1 MLDYRLIDYKSTLT
15 INGNTYIDL
24 MSKVWQNKV
33 PKNGQIIIVNEYY
46 VARPDLISLAV
57 YGSDEYADI
66 ICKLNGFSNPFEL
79 NENDIV
85 FCPTIEFMREACK
98 YSEGPSEM
106 LKTDKDEISAP
117 AKTFQ
122 KRYDSKR
129 SPNEQLIG
137 DQNYVIDKSLGLIF
151 Y

>member
-15 INGNTYIDL
+15 RNGNTYIDL

-79 NENDIV
+79 NENDII

-98 YSEGPSEM
+98 YAEGPSEM

>member
-1 MLDYRLIDYKSTLT
+1 
-15 INGNTYIDL
+15 
-24 MSKVWQNKV
+24 
-33 PKNGQIIIVNEYY
+33 
-46 VARPDLISLAV
+46 
-57 YGSDEYADI
+57 
-66 ICKLNGFSNPFEL
+66 
-79 NENDIV
+79 
-85 FCPTIEFMREACK
+85 MREACK
-98 YSEGPSEM
+98 YSEGPSEI

>member
-1 MLDYRLIDYKSTLT
+1 MLDYRLVDYKSTLT
-15 INGNTYIDL
+15 RNGETYIDL
-24 MSKVWQNKV
+24 MSKVWQNKI
-33 PKNGQIIIVNEYY
+33 PKTGQILIVNEHY

-57 YGSDEYADI
+57 YGSDEFADI
-66 ICKLNGFSNPFEL
+66 ICKVNGISNPFEL
-79 NENDIV
+79 NENDII
-85 FCPTIEFMREACK
+85 FCPSVEFIKESCK
-98 YSEGPSEM
+98 YSSGPSEM
-106 LKTDKDEISAP
+106 LKDEKDEISAP
-117 AKTFQ
+117 VENYQ